1 MGSLSLLWGVFPT
14 QDQTHVSHIADHLPA
29 EPQWRPAL
37 KFDHSLTVLS
47 PSHPLLEEIPVE
59 DALKLSLG
67 NNIFSILLIL
77 LLPYFPNFL
86 Q

>member
-1 MGSLSLLWGVFPT
+1 MGSLSLLWGIFPT
-14 QDQTHVSHIADHLPA
+14 QDRTQVSRIADHLPA
-29 EPQWRPAL
+29 EPQGRPTL

-47 PSHPLLEEIPVE
+47 PSHPLLEEIAVE